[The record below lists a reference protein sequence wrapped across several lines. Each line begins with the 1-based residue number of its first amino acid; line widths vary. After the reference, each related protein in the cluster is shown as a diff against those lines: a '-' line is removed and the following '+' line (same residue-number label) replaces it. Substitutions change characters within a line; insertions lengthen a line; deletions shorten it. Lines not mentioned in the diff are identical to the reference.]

1 MTLEEKFRKDLI
13 DSIARHD
20 LAGTIRA
27 QQNLENLKSAG
38 FNKKISVK
46 AITDGLNKSDR
57 DRILKSLNRIPV
69 MADILEALLVD
80 FLEEIERVDS
90 TIVMQNI
97 TPDVIN
103 IKKSAT

>member
-1 MTLEEKFRKDLI
+1 MTLEDKFRKDLI

-27 QQNLENLKSAG
+27 QQNLENLKSTG